1 MGEFYCPLHIYVGLD
16 ALNVL
21 KGYSAK
27 AALLVTDRF
36 FSENGVAKAV
46 AARLPGCRVEIFDR
60 VTPDPT
66 AALAAGGAA
75 VCRRLKPELLIALG
89 GGSPMDCAKAI
100 RMASEMPMTFVAIPT
115 TSGSGAEVTSFSIL
129 THQGV
134 KHPLVDPAL
143 RPDVAILDPMF
154 LEALPPK
161 LIADTGMDLLAH
173 CVEAVAATGATAFSD
188 ALAHG
193 AASLAFQSLERSYR
207 GDTSVRLSLHQAAT
221 MAGMAF
227 DSAGLGILHA
237 LAHSLGGALHLPH
250 GRLCAMLLPAVLPV
264 NAPKATAAYARLAR
278 ACGVTAASDHLALR
292 GLSSAIVRLRR
303 ALDLPGTLWEA
314 GVDRADYQKKREDIL
329 RAAQADPCCQTN
341 PVPVTAR
348 ELQQVMK
355 AVAP

>member
-1 MGEFYCPLHIYVGLD
+1 MGEFYCPLHLYAGEGALD
-16 ALNVL
+16 ML
-21 KGYSAK
+21 KGFSAR

-36 FSENGVAKAV
+36 FSENGMAKAV
-46 AARLPGCRVEIFDR
+46 AQRLPGCRVEIFDR
-60 VTPDPT
+60 VIPDPT

-193 AASLAFQSLERSYR
+193 AASLAFQYLERSYR
-207 GDTSVRLSLHQAAT
+207 GDASVRLSLHQAAT

-264 NAPKATAAYARLAR
+264 NAPKAAAAYAQLAR
-278 ACGVTAASDHLALR
+278 ACGVAAASDRLALR

-314 GVDRADYQKKREDIL
+314 GIDRSAYQEKRKAIL
-329 RAAQADPCCQTN
+329 CAALEDPCCKTN
-341 PVPVTAR
+341 PVPVTMQ

-355 AVAP
+355 VVAP